1 MAARLVARGAARRES
16 FKRSRDSRSATHR
29 TMVRRFTVLA
39 CALASAGALV
49 VPARVARRA
58 ASTALQMSWQPNT
71 NFNGE
76 SSSKLTDFERSARE
90 AGALDRTVTI
100 RKPLGL
106 ILDANADGDVYVKEI
121 VKGGNAEA
129 AGGVKVGDTI
139 AMASATFGNQ
149 MWSTRGVGL
158 QRVMRA
164 IEVRAGQTVS
174 LVVQSKAE
182 QKSML
187 SNLFG
192 AYPAVRPRLPPLLP
206 CRPSA
211 TRRHRRPAGEH
222 QAGPHRRRRGETQHP
237 RGGDPR
243 GAQGSLQGLVRAFLS
258 RATCDDAAG
267 SGDTP
272 ASKADLR
279 SDEGAPLHL
288 PLSRAHARL
297 RYRGTPLPSDTHI
310 PPLL

>member
-1 MAARLVARGAARRES
+1 
-16 FKRSRDSRSATHR
+16 
-29 TMVRRFTVLA
+29 MVRRFTVLA

-164 IEVRAGQTVS
+164 VEVRAGDVS
-174 LVVQSKAE
+174 LVVQSKE
-182 QKSML
+182 EKKNVL

-192 AYPAVRPRLPPLLP
+192 QQDKIDRERIVAAEQKRNTLEDEIKNERKE
-206 CRPSA
+206 A
-211 TRRHRRPAGEH
+211 AKGWF
-222 QAGPHRRRRGETQHP
+222 
-237 RGGDPR
+237 
-243 GAQGSLQGLVRAFLS
+243 GLF
-258 RATCDDAAG
+258 
-267 SGDTP
+267 
-272 ASKADLR
+272 
-279 SDEGAPLHL
+279 
-288 PLSRAHARL
+288 
-297 RYRGTPLPSDTHI
+297 
-310 PPLL
+310 

>member
-1 MAARLVARGAARRES
+1 
-16 FKRSRDSRSATHR
+16 
-29 TMVRRFTVLA
+29 MVRRFTVLA

-71 NFNGE
+71 DFNGE
-76 SSSKLTDFERSARE
+76 SSGKLTDFERSARE

-129 AGGVKVGDTI
+129 IGGVKVGDTI
-139 AMASATFGNQ
+139 AMASATFGGQ

-164 IEVRAGQTVS
+164 VEVRAGDVS
-174 LVVQSKAE
+174 LVVQSKE
-182 QKSML
+182 EKKNVL

-192 AYPAVRPRLPPLLP
+192 QQDKIDRERIVAAEQKRNTLEDEIKNERKE
-206 CRPSA
+206 A
-211 TRRHRRPAGEH
+211 AKGWF
-222 QAGPHRRRRGETQHP
+222 
-237 RGGDPR
+237 
-243 GAQGSLQGLVRAFLS
+243 GLF
-258 RATCDDAAG
+258 
-267 SGDTP
+267 
-272 ASKADLR
+272 
-279 SDEGAPLHL
+279 
-288 PLSRAHARL
+288 
-297 RYRGTPLPSDTHI
+297 
-310 PPLL
+310 

>member
-1 MAARLVARGAARRES
+1 
-16 FKRSRDSRSATHR
+16 
-29 TMVRRFTVLA
+29 MVRRFTVLA

-192 AYPAVRPRLPPLLP
+192 AYPAVRPLARAPPPPPPLSPL
-206 CRPSA
+206 RDPSA
-211 TRRHRRPAGEH
+211 P
-222 QAGPHRRRRGETQHP
+222 
-237 RGGDPR
+237 
-243 GAQGSLQGLVRAFLS
+243 
-258 RATCDDAAG
+258 
-267 SGDTP
+267 
-272 ASKADLR
+272 
-279 SDEGAPLHL
+279 
-288 PLSRAHARL
+288 
-297 RYRGTPLPSDTHI
+297 
-310 PPLL
+310 

>member
-1 MAARLVARGAARRES
+1 
-16 FKRSRDSRSATHR
+16 
-29 TMVRRFTVLA
+29 
-39 CALASAGALV
+39 
-49 VPARVARRA
+49 
-58 ASTALQMSWQPNT
+58 MSWQPNT

-164 IEVRAGQTVS
+164 VEVRAGDVS
-174 LVVQSKAE
+174 LVVQSKE
-182 QKSML
+182 EKKNVL

-192 AYPAVRPRLPPLLP
+192 QQDKIDRERIVAAEQKRNTLEDEIKNERKE
-206 CRPSA
+206 A
-211 TRRHRRPAGEH
+211 AKGWF
-222 QAGPHRRRRGETQHP
+222 
-237 RGGDPR
+237 
-243 GAQGSLQGLVRAFLS
+243 GLF
-258 RATCDDAAG
+258 
-267 SGDTP
+267 
-272 ASKADLR
+272 
-279 SDEGAPLHL
+279 
-288 PLSRAHARL
+288 
-297 RYRGTPLPSDTHI
+297 
-310 PPLL
+310 